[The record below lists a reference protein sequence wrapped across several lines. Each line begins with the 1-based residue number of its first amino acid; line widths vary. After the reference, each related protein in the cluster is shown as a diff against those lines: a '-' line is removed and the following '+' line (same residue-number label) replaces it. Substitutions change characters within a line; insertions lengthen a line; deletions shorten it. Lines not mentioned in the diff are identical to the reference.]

1 MDIWNRFT
9 ARFGPQPDM
18 LGFVSTATPT
28 ADVWL
33 QAFTDHF
40 MSHPNADEGAAAF
53 MSGLRF
59 YTAAFVAE
67 IKALPAVEERHPPL
81 PGRIPRA
88 MYMTAGPIIVDVYQN
103 LMSRNAGHRE
113 IHAAFVQAMPGLLR
127 QNNYILH

>member
-1 MDIWNRFT
+1 MDIWNRLT
-9 ARFGPQPDM
+9 ARFGPQPDL
-18 LGFVSTATPT
+18 LGFASTATPT
-28 ADVWL
+28 ADAWL

-40 MSHPNADEGAAAF
+40 MSHPNAAAGADAF
-53 MSGLRF
+53 MSGVRF

-67 IKALPAVEERHPPL
+67 IKALPPVEERQPPL

-88 MYMTAGPIIVDVYQN
+88 IYMTAGPIIVDVYQN

-113 IHAAFVQAMPGLLR
+113 IHAAFVRAMPGLLR